1 MSNSLTEWDNQSAAE
16 KIARYKKDVDDTARK
31 KVEGKY
37 GKRRISRSGKDWK
50 QFKKDIESAKD
61 RLRPGEVR
69 KYDKEKGKWISN
81 KD

>member
-1 MSNSLTEWDNQSAAE
+1 MSNSLTEWDNQSATE
-16 KIARYKKDVDDTARK
+16 KIVRYKKDADDTARK
-31 KVEGKY
+31 KVESKY